1 MPVMQPRA
9 DPVEFLEL
17 MDGPN
22 GVKVK
27 GILDSGAAKTI
38 GNVRYHKRFCSML
51 HPVHSNLSFQL
62 ENYEPIPIALIGD
75 VEIRVKVDDD
85 EPVYLGRVRIFMV
98 DDESSFS
105 ELYIGKETLFDVG
118 ALPEQSLRKM
128 PSWQRNLLAP
138 YSMARRDNHLKDI
151 KFNLKHMDISKFC
164 DVDSDLIQSILKGN
178 IYFLNKRKEKLA
190 LNTSDINFIA
200 KEIDLTSSGDTV
212 PMDEA
217 ASILQLPSDAPVQL
231 GSPYSGMMGEDV
243 PSITYFGGDGPNLE
257 AKEEQEQM
265 KSYLEKHLKES
276 EVITEA
282 ERTGKVSRLTPVP
295 CHLVHN
301 APPGIFV
308 KPRPIGQKE
317 EIWLKNRID
326 ELIEAKI
333 LKRVSD
339 PVYSVP
345 IHIVPK
351 KSDDSAKQFRLVVD
365 MRRIDDFTIRTSL
378 NLPFLE
384 QQLQRTSRARYFACL
399 DVMSGF
405 DYLPIEE
412 ESKKFFNMATPWGAS
427 YEFQGTVQGWKNSPL
442 YFQNRVFR
450 EVLEPLG
457 YMEPDRLSCGM
468 IQWVDD
474 VLLYAKNLSDLN
486 KMLAEVLSSFEK
498 RAD

>member
-1 MPVMQPRA
+1 MQLRA

-22 GVKVK
+22 WVKIK

-38 GNVRYHKRFCSML
+38 ENVRHHKRFCCML
-51 HPVHSNLSFQL
+51 HPVQSNLSVQL
-62 ENYEPIPIALIGD
+62 AKYEPIPIALIGD
-75 VEIRVKVDDD
+75 AEIRVKIDGD
-85 EPVYLGRVRIFMV
+85 EPVYLGRVRIFML

-118 ALPEQSLRKM
+118 ALPKHSLRKM

-138 YSMARRDNHLKDI
+138 YSMARRDNHPRQQDI
-151 KFNLKHMDISKFC
+151 KFNLKHMDISKFY
-164 DVDSDLIQSILKGN
+164 DADSDLIQSILKGN
-178 IYFLNKRKEKLA
+178 IYYSKKQKEKLA
-190 LNTSDINFIA
+190 LNTSDINFVT
-200 KEIDLTSSGDTV
+200 KEIDFTSSGDTV

-231 GSPYSGMMGEDV
+231 SSPYSGMMREDL

-257 AKEEQEQM
+257 VREEQEQM
-265 KSYLEKHLKES
+265 KSYLEKRLKES
-276 EVITEA
+276 ELITET
-282 ERTGKVSRLTPVP
+282 ERKMVLDTCLTHISSFGVHQGTGKVSRLTPVP
-295 CHLVHN
+295 CHLVPN
-301 APPGIFV
+301 TLPGIFV

-317 EIWLKNRID
+317 EIWLKNMID

-351 KSDDSAKQFRLVVD
+351 KSDDPAKQFRLVVD
-365 MRRIDDFTIRTSL
+365 MRRINDFTIRTSL

-384 QQLQRTSRARYFACL
+384 QQLWRTSRARYFACL

-457 YMEPDRLSCGM
+457 YMNQIDFL
-468 IQWVDD
+468 V
-474 VLLYAKNLSDLN
+474 A
-486 KMLAEVLSSFEK
+486 
-498 RAD
+498 